1 MGLSWKMC
9 HCISVLFPDH
19 HKACAKKGSLSKPAT
34 SRVPLPISPADE
46 RLCETT
52 RMRHAGTSRPG
63 VEVLLLLLLL
73 NPVQSAS
80 ANAVCQGSAAL
91 RNLSQPQYEVT
102 MEGDTAMGGMTVFI
116 QSFLNTIQPNPF
128 PKG

>member
-1 MGLSWKMC
+1 MC
-9 HCISVLFPDH
+9 
-19 HKACAKKGSLSKPAT
+19 
-34 SRVPLPISPADE
+34 
-46 RLCETT
+46 
-52 RMRHAGTSRPG
+52 HAGTSRPG

-91 RNLSQPQYEVT
+91 QNLSQPQYEVT